1 MATPLPTIA
10 SNTEETAFAVLEGNE
25 ILEQLNVS
33 ILDMSKKM
41 TTSIGHLTGAF
52 MSFSE
57 MIKEQNAALLAKL
70 SLAGD
75 GNADVVGPSGEAD
88 TGTPG
93 DAKKKT
99 DVAMK
104 GIWETIKSLG
114 FWGGAIAGGLVIGA
128 GLILGQIENIKTYGR
143 LIGNVGTIISDVF
156 KAITPDFIK
165 TPFTSFKNYLSLS
178 LGQVTEFLT
187 ETFSAVKDKFSRFGT
202 YIDEVVAGIR
212 TSMTSGFEKFKT
224 FFTFAEDSNVG
235 KTLGSIRVA
244 IDDFLQP
251 FKSAITTLMGLAA
264 PEGSAGKIATFAS
277 DIFGH
282 LGKFGAMF
290 SGIATTLGKVFAP
303 ILILTTAFETIKSA
317 IDGYAEG
324 GIIGGL
330 KGAID
335 GLFSALI
342 GAPLKMII
350 DAVAWVLGKLGFDE
364 ASETLSSFDPTA
376 LWKKMTSAIFGGI
389 ESAIEWVKGFFVW
402 SPEGETEEGPGFIT
416 QLVTDAWESVKKW
429 FNDALA
435 GIAESL
441 PSLDDIKTSIISSL
455 PGWMVPDSYKTPQM
469 RAEAIE
475 QKIAQTQ
482 EDIATNTFRSVGLS
496 SEDERA
502 ELAELLAEQTK
513 VLAEIAM
520 ARATSGAGGSGG
532 TILLGGN
539 TNSST
544 TNQTGDTIVVT
555 QDRPV
560 GGTRPERHPGGR

>member
-1 MATPLPTIA
+1 MANPPLPMIA

-57 MIKEQNAALLAKL
+57 MIKEQNAAVLAKL
-70 SLAGD
+70 SLAAD
-75 GNADVVGPSGEAD
+75 GNADAVGPSGATP
-88 TGTPG
+88 TGTPEE
-93 DAKKKT
+93 AKKKA

-165 TPFTSFKNYLSLS
+165 TPFTNFKNYMSLS
-178 LGQVTEFLT
+178 LGQFTEFLT
-187 ETFSAVKDKFSRFGT
+187 ETFSTIKDKFSKFGT

-212 TSMTSGFEKFKT
+212 TSMTSGFEKFKA

-282 LGKFGAMF
+282 LGKFGTMF

-335 GLFSALI
+335 GLFNALI
-342 GAPLKMII
+342 GAPLKMLT

-364 ASETLSSFDPTA
+364 ASDAVSSFDPTA

-389 ESAIEWVKGFFVW
+389 ESAIEWIKGFFVW

-416 QLVTDAWESVKKW
+416 TLVTDAWESVKKW
-429 FNDALA
+429 FSDALA
-435 GIAESL
+435 GIADAL
-441 PSLDDIKTSIISSL
+441 PSWDDITSGIISTL
-455 PGWMVPDSYKTPQM
+455 PSWMVPDSYKTPQM
-469 RAEAIE
+469 RADAIE
-475 QKIAQTQ
+475 KKIAQTQ
-482 EDIATNTFRSVGLS
+482 ADIEENSLMSVGLS
-496 SEDERA
+496 SADEKQ
-502 ELAELLAEQTK
+502 ELAELLAEQSRI
-513 VLAEIAM
+513 LAEIA
-520 ARATSGAGGSGG
+520 AT
-532 TILLGGN
+532 GN
-539 TNSST
+539 KG
-544 TNQTGDTIVVT
+544 TGDTTIVTTNNNNSSGGGSSSPPLVIREG
-555 QDRPV
+555 QPV
-560 GGTRPERHPGGR
+560 GGSSAYLATGRPGF